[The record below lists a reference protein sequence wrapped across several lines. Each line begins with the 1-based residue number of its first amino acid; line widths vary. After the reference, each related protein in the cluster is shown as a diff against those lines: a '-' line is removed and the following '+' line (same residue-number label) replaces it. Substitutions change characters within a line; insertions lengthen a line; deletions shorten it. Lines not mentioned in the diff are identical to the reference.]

1 MIQVHKPRVWLLLF
15 VTVAALLGVKSMQA
29 SLVPAGPPLIVGSQ
43 PLLLFFNNEEGCE
56 CVLPLYARA
65 DEIIAA
71 WPSDRHGE
79 IEIKRFVLDER
90 PDLQRQYDVERA
102 PMLLLLDAG
111 GQVMWR
117 EWGVASNPDVFDL
130 AAVEKQ
136 INLLVAAPAIGSGD

>member
-15 VTVAALLGVKSMQA
+15 VAVAVVLGVKSA
-29 SLVPAGPPLIVGSQ
+29 KGSLVPAGPPLIMGGQ

-65 DEIIAA
+65 DEVIAA
-71 WPSDRHGE
+71 WQPDLLSQVDIRRV
-79 IEIKRFVLDER
+79 ILDER
-90 PDLQRQYDVERA
+90 PDLQRQYDVQRA

-111 GQVMWR
+111 GQVIWR

-130 AAVEKQ
+130 AAIEEQVS
-136 INLLVAAPAIGSGD
+136 LLVGATETDSGD